1 MSVEL
6 ALSYMS
12 GPHAISNYPERL
24 ADIKR
29 RFPDYFQKFAK
40 PALDL
45 GCGDRPEHWL
55 PDSVGMDLYNYGQS
69 ITHDMTITPWPIDDN
84 QFSYVLAQHILE
96 HIHDGMAFIN
106 IMNEAW
112 RVSKPGAT
120 FKIAAPHFPSSPN
133 FYRDPTHCRMLNEY
147 SFELFYKDTPI
158 HVGKGYGILC
168 AYKPR
173 SVRVDGNRDLHV
185 ELEVV
190 K

>member
-1 MSVEL
+1 MNYLHKL
-6 ALSYMS
+6 AHIDAFDP
-12 GPHAISNYPERL
+12 G
-24 ADIKR
+24 
-29 RFPDYFQKFAK
+29 YFKEFDK
-40 PALDL
+40 PSLDL

-55 PDSVGMDLYNYGQS
+55 PNSIGMDMFNYGQK
-69 ITHDMTITPWPIDDN
+69 IVHDLTVAPWPIKEN
-84 QFSYVLAQHILE
+84 QFDYVLAQHILE
-96 HIHDGMAFIN
+96 HIKDGMDFIN

-158 HVGKGYGILC
+158 HVGAGYGIVC

-185 ELEVV
+185 ELEVI